1 MHIVD
6 LSLPINRQMTGI
18 PKIGEYD
25 DNPTRC
31 VVLTA
36 LSEDHV
42 GRLSAD
48 GLETV
53 PDPDI
58 THHMMSRVEIVTHI
72 GTHIDAP
79 AHFIENGNTIDQVPL
94 EKIVKKGRIVPL
106 TDTEPG
112 GPVTADAVLA
122 TGVEIDASI
131 IPILHTGWTEKTWGT
146 DDFWDNMTYLDTS
159 ISELMIERG
168 VSAVA
173 IDCFPEIP
181 FWRDGM
187 ERDTS
192 KPPGPNHRALLGNNT
207 IIIQMLTNISAIVGE
222 DNFTLVAVPL
232 RLEGLDG
239 SPARVFAMVG

>member
-1 MHIVD
+1 MKPKQIID
-6 LSLPINRQMTGI
+6 LSIPIANANYTGFQASI
-18 PKIGEYD
+18 QYWDHDEGARTLGKSLGLAQDDFPEGKALAWEEYQ
-25 DNPTRC
+25 
-31 VVLTA
+31 
-36 LSEDHV
+36 
-42 GRLSAD
+42 G
-48 GLETV
+48 
-53 PDPDI
+53 I
-58 THHMMSRVEIVTHI
+58 THMATHL
-72 GTHIDAP
+72 DAP
-79 AHFIENGNTIDQVPL
+79 WHFGPTAEGKPAKTIDQVPL

>member
-1 MHIVD
+1 
-6 LSLPINRQMTGI
+6 
-18 PKIGEYD
+18 
-25 DNPTRC
+25 
-31 VVLTA
+31 
-36 LSEDHV
+36 
-42 GRLSAD
+42 
-48 GLETV
+48 
-53 PDPDI
+53 
-58 THHMMSRVEIVTHI
+58 MSRVEIVTHI

-79 AHFIENGNTIDQVPL
+79 AHFIENGDTIGTVPL

-106 TDTEPG
+106 TDTPPG

-122 TGVEIDASI
+122 TGVEIDASV

-181 FWRDGM
+181 FWRNGM

-207 IIIQMLTNISAIVGE
+207 IIIQMLTNISAIAGE
-222 DNFTLVAVPL
+222 EDFTLVAVPL

-239 SPARVFAMVG
+239 SPARVFAMVN